1 MPSGALPT
9 QMQRGQPKL
18 LPQRLTV
25 VMSPTM
31 PSRLTTQMHWASIP
45 QPEIIAVHLATDSQ
59 GMRTRTLSPEKT
71 GIGTDAV
78 SIVVSNAV
86 VYLPLEDLVDR
97 EKETERLEKEKERLS
112 KEIARC
118 EGMLNNPGFVNKAP
132 EQKVAAE
139 KAKLEK
145 YKEMREKVLAQLS
158 HLA

>member
-1 MPSGALPT
+1 MDSMKEVVRGIRDT
-9 QMQRGQPKL
+9 RISMQV
-18 LPQRLTV
+18 PQNRKTNV
-25 VMSPTM
+25 FIVASDEKDARMYEA
-31 PSRLTTQMHWASIP
+31 SRSFGN
-45 QPEIIAVHLATDSQ
+45 LAFAKEFHVQND
-59 GMRTRTLSPEKT
+59 KT